1 MAFGFN
7 YESSGGDIIPIVKF
21 DARAGR
27 FFRIDRSDGVNNPVD
42 ITSSFKAVMDF
53 ENIEVGFINFP
64 SGAAPEFKVA
74 PIGQP
79 MPANPGGKFR
89 QGIRMMMKLGK
100 DCGGDIRE
108 IASTAKAVLSAFDTC
123 HTEYMAGAKANP
135 GKLPVVEIATD
146 KDGNK
151 LIIPIVTQGRDE
163 KGNAVKTTNYAPV
176 FKIASWVDRPTDL
189 VFSPKNGGDATPAP
203 APAQTAPASPPS
215 TGSTQVSAPAAAA
228 SSDDDFG

>member
-7 YESSGGDIIPIVKF
+7 YDSSAGDIIPIVKF

-27 FFRIDRSDGVNNPVD
+27 FFRIDRTDGVNNPVD

-53 ENIEVGFINFP
+53 ENIEVGFIHFP
-64 SGAAPEFKVA
+64 AGSAPEFKVA

-79 MPANPGGKFR
+79 MPENPGGKFR
-89 QGIRMMMKLGK
+89 QGIRMMLKLGK
-100 DCGGDIRE
+100 DCGGDVRE
-108 IASTAKAVLSAFDTC
+108 IASTAKAVLGAFDTC
-123 HTEYMAGAKANP
+123 HTEYMAGAKANV
-135 GKLPVVEIATD
+135 GKLPVVALETTV
-146 KDGNK
+146 
-151 LIIPIVTQGRDE
+151 PIVTQGRDE
-163 KGNAVKTTNYAPV
+163 KGNPVKTTNYAPV
-176 FKIASWVDRPTDL
+176 FKIVSWIDRPTDL
-189 VFSPKNGGDATPAP
+189 VFSPKNGGDAARAP

>member
-7 YESSGGDIIPIVKF
+7 YESSGGDIMPIVKF

-27 FFRIDRSDGVNNPVD
+27 FFRIDRADGTNTPVD

-64 SGAAPEFKVA
+64 AGSAPEFKVA

-79 MPANPGGKFR
+79 MPENPGGKFR
-89 QGIRMMMKLGK
+89 QGIRMMLKLSK
-100 DCGGDIRE
+100 DCGGDVRE
-108 IASTAKAVLSAFDTC
+108 IASTAKAVLGAFDTT

-135 GKLPVVEIATD
+135 GKLPVVALSTTV
-146 KDGNK
+146 
-151 LIIPIVTQGRDE
+151 PIVTQGRDE

-176 FKIASWVDRPTDL
+176 FKVTGWVDRPADL
-189 VFSPKNGGDATPAP
+189 VFTPKNGVSAAPVAP
-203 APAQTAPASPPS
+203 AAPASAPS
-215 TGSTQVSAPAAAA
+215 TGSTQVSAPAPA

>member
-27 FFRIDRSDGVNNPVD
+27 FFRIDRTDGVNNPVD
-42 ITSSFKAVMDF
+42 ITTGFKAVMDF

-64 SGAAPEFKVA
+64 AGSAPEFKVA

-79 MPANPGGKFR
+79 MPENPGGKFR
-89 QGIRMMMKLGK
+89 QGIRMMLKLGK
-100 DCGGDIRE
+100 DCGGDVRE
-108 IASTAKAVLSAFDTC
+108 IASTAKAVLGAFDAC
-123 HTEYMAGAKANP
+123 HTEYVAGAKANP
-135 GKLPVVEIATD
+135 GKLPVVALETT
-146 KDGNK
+146 
-151 LIIPIVTQGRDE
+151 IPIVTQGRDE

-176 FKIASWVDRPTDL
+176 FKIASWVDRPADL

-203 APAQTAPASPPS
+203 VQAASTAPASPPS
-215 TGSTQVSAPAAAA
+215 TGSTQVPPPAAAA
-228 SSDDDFG
+228 SSEDDFG

>member
-42 ITSSFKAVMDF
+42 ITTSFKAVMDF

-64 SGAAPEFKVA
+64 AGSAPEFKVA

-79 MPANPGGKFR
+79 MPENPGGKFR
-89 QGIRMMMKLGK
+89 QGIRMMLKLGK
-100 DCGGDIRE
+100 DCGGDVRE
-108 IASTAKAVLSAFDTC
+108 IASTAKAVLGAFDAC
-123 HTEYMAGAKANP
+123 HTAYLAGLKENP
-135 GKLPVVEIATD
+135 GKLPVVALETT
-146 KDGNK
+146 
-151 LIIPIVTQGRDE
+151 IPIVTQGRDE

-176 FKIASWVDRPTDL
+176 FKIASWVDRPADL
-189 VFSPKNGGDATPAP
+189 VFSPKNGGDAAP
-203 APAQTAPASPPS
+203 APVQAVHAAPASPPS
-215 TGSTQVSAPAAAA
+215 TGSTQVPPPAAAA
-228 SSDDDFG
+228 SSEDDFG